1 MMSEEEKDERIAQIT
16 TNEGWVQLYNDVFD
30 EEADFSGEDWG
41 AFPMEAIIDAI
52 LDNKPIR
59 QSKLPSGVVA

>member
-1 MMSEEEKDERIAQIT
+1 MSEEEKDRRIAQIT
-16 TNEGWVQLYNDVFD
+16 SNEGWIELYNDLFG

-41 AFPMEAIIDAI
+41 AFPMEKIIDAI

-59 QSKLPSGVVA
+59 QPKLPSDVVA

>member
-1 MMSEEEKDERIAQIT
+1 MSEEEKEKRIAQIT
-16 TNEGWVQLYNDVFD
+16 DNEGWIALYNDLFD

-52 LDNKPIR
+52 LDNEPIR
-59 QSKLPSGVVA
+59 QSKLPSGVIA